1 MVTLP
6 PPPPST
12 WEGVRT
18 EALPAGHTRFT
29 LAPGASFLRITVDNL
44 RPHDLITA
52 RIRIRATQAGQ
63 YVVIRLGDDAKR
75 FARTTAYT
83 HHVRTTSLGT
93 SLIIE
98 VTGIPTG
105 VVEELTITDETPLP
119 DNPRPCDV
127 LSLQAY
133 YPLPGFFGL
142 RWNNDRWNRASW
154 TRGVAKPWAMV
165 WDSTPWDTRA
175 WNMGETNVS
184 QWQDITGPC
193 TDIAVTRGVTTNGPA
208 MAAAVGTLT
217 ARAINALSPR
227 ATGLHHGTPVRL
239 IHWPTRSLV
248 FSGVITDLSITPH
261 KPGSRIDYEVSL
273 TASDNVARLAS
284 ITRYGAKADGGD
296 GSESW
301 AARLAR
307 LIKSAPNLTYQV
319 HDQAAQTMAPTVWET
334 SLARHLDAL
343 MASVLGSWTVARDG
357 TVSIRVR
364 RPRTPVLTLTD
375 ADKSSLS
382 ERIWSYTG
390 LNVAWSATDTIA
402 HVTLANHGAKYDAE
416 QGDWEADDADTTVT
430 DPTAANAWGGS
441 AVQIDTTLPARDV
454 ETVARRY
461 LATTRT
467 DPMPSSVDLVAAHD
481 AGPTDRAA
489 HMAAAATLDPLSA
502 VDVEWRGEDAP
513 ALITQVAH
521 VITPTTWKTTLTLT
535 NNKQ

>member
-18 EALPAGHTRFT
+18 EATPAGRTRFT

-44 RPHDLITA
+44 RPQHLITA
-52 RIRIRATQAGQ
+52 RIRIRTTQAGQ
-63 YVVIRLGDDAKR
+63 YVVIRMGDEAVR
-75 FARTTAYT
+75 FQRNTYYT
-83 HHVRTTSLGT
+83 HHVRNTSLGT

-98 VTGIPTG
+98 VTGIPNG
-105 VVEELTITDETPLP
+105 VVEELTITDDTPIP

-142 RWNNDRWNRASW
+142 RWNTDRWNRASW
-154 TRGVAKPWAMV
+154 TRGATMTWAMV
-165 WDSTPWDTRA
+165 WNSTAWDTRT
-175 WNMGETNVS
+175 WNSGETNVS

-193 TDIAVTRGVTTNGPA
+193 TDISVTRGVTTTGPA

-227 ATGLHHGTPVRL
+227 ATGLHHGTPIRL

-248 FSGVITDLSITPH
+248 FTGVITDLTITPH

-273 TASDNVARLAS
+273 TASDNVARLAA
-284 ITRYGAKADGGD
+284 ITRYGAKADGVD
-296 GSESW
+296 GSEPW

-307 LIKSAPNLTYQV
+307 LIKSAPELTYQV
-319 HDQAAQTMAPTVWET
+319 HDTATQIMAPVVWET

-364 RPRTPVLTLTD
+364 RPRTPALTLTD
-375 ADKSSLS
+375 ADRSSLS
-382 ERIWSYTG
+382 ERIWSYTD
-390 LNVAWSATDTIA
+390 LNVAWSAADTIA
-402 HVTLANHGAKYDAE
+402 HVTLSNHGAKYDTAQHE
-416 QGDWEADDADTTVT
+416 WEADDADTTVS
-430 DPTAANAWGGS
+430 DPTAANAWGGA
-441 AVQIDTTLPARDV
+441 AVNIDTTLLSRDV

-461 LATTRT
+461 LATTT
-467 DPMPSSVDLVAAHD
+467 GDPMPSSVALVAAHD

-489 HMAAAATLDPLSA
+489 HMAAAATLDPITA
-502 VDVEWRGEDAP
+502 VAIEWRGEDAP

-521 VITPTTWKTTLTLT
+521 VITPTTWKTSLTLT

>member
-6 PPPPST
+6 SPPPST
-12 WEGVRT
+12 WEGARI
-18 EALPAGHTRFT
+18 EAMPAGHTHFT
-29 LAPGASFLRITVDNL
+29 LAPGSSFLRITVDNL
-44 RPHDLITA
+44 RPNHLITA
-52 RIRIRATQAGQ
+52 RIRIRTNQAGQ

-75 FARTTAYT
+75 FPRATYYT
-83 HHVRTTSLGT
+83 SHVRTTTLGT

-133 YPLPGFFGL
+133 YPVPGFFGL

-175 WNMGETNVS
+175 WNVGETNVS

-193 TDIAVTRGVTTNGPA
+193 TEISVTRGVTTTGPA
-208 MAAAVGTLT
+208 MAATVGTLT

-227 ATGLHHGTPVRL
+227 ATGLHHGTPIRL

-248 FSGVITDLSITPH
+248 FTGVITDLSITPH
-261 KPGSRIDYEVSL
+261 KPGGRIDYEVSL
-273 TASDNVARLAS
+273 TASDNVARLAA

-307 LIKSAPNLTYQV
+307 LIKSAPELTYQV
-319 HDQAAQTMAPTVWET
+319 HDTATQTMAPVVWET

-343 MASVLGSWTVARDG
+343 MASVLGSWTVERDG

-364 RPRTPVLTLTD
+364 RPRTHVLTLTD
-375 ADKSSLS
+375 AKASNLR
-382 ERIWSYTG
+382 ERIWSYTD
-390 LNVAWSATDTIA
+390 LNVAWSAADTIA
-402 HVTLANHGAKYDAE
+402 HVTLTNHGAKYDTE
-416 QGDWEADDADTTVT
+416 QGEWEADDADTTVA
-430 DPTAANAWGGS
+430 DPTAVNAWGGV
-441 AVQIDTTLPARDV
+441 AVTIDTTLPARDV
-454 ETVARRY
+454 ESVARRY

-467 DPMPSSVDLVAAHD
+467 DPIPSSVSLVAAHD

-489 HMAAAATLDPLSA
+489 HMAVAAAFDPIQA
-502 VDVEWRGEDAP
+502 INIEWRGEDAL
-513 ALITQVAH
+513 ALITQVTH
-521 VITPTTWKTTLTLT
+521 TITPTTWKTRLNLAK
-535 NNKQ
+535 NQ

>member
-6 PPPPST
+6 SPPPST
-12 WEGVRT
+12 WEGART
-18 EALPAGHTRFT
+18 EAMPAGHTHFT
-29 LAPGASFLRITVDNL
+29 LAPGSSFLRITVDNL
-44 RPHDLITA
+44 RPNHLITA
-52 RIRIRATQAGQ
+52 RIRIRTNQAGQ

-75 FARTTAYT
+75 FPRATYYT
-83 HHVRTTSLGT
+83 SHVRTTTLGT

-133 YPLPGFFGL
+133 YPVPGFFGL

-175 WNMGETNVS
+175 WNVGETNVS

-193 TDIAVTRGVTTNGPA
+193 TEISVTRGVTTTGPA
-208 MAAAVGTLT
+208 MAATVGTLT

-248 FSGVITDLSITPH
+248 FTGVITDLSITPH

-273 TASDNVARLAS
+273 TASDNVARLAA

-307 LIKSAPNLTYQV
+307 LIKSAPELTYQV
-319 HDQAAQTMAPTVWET
+319 HDTATQTMAPVVWET

-343 MASVLGSWTVARDG
+343 MASVLGSWTVDRDG

-364 RPRTPVLTLTD
+364 RPRTHVLTLTD
-375 ADKSSLS
+375 AKASNLR
-382 ERIWSYTG
+382 ERIWSYTD
-390 LNVAWSATDTIA
+390 LNVAWSANDTIA
-402 HVTLANHGAKYDAE
+402 HVTLTNHGAKYDTE
-416 QGDWEADDADTTVT
+416 QHEWEADDADTTVT
-430 DPTAANAWGGS
+430 DPTAANAWGGA
-441 AVQIDTTLPARDV
+441 AVSIDTTLPARDV
-454 ETVARRY
+454 ESVARRY

-467 DPMPSSVDLVAAHD
+467 DPMPSSVALVAAHD

-489 HMAAAATLDPLSA
+489 HMAVAAALDPIQA
-502 VDVEWRGEDAP
+502 INIEWRGEEAL
-513 ALITQVAH
+513 ALITQVTH
-521 VITPTTWKTTLTLT
+521 TITPTTWKTTLTLT

>member
-6 PPPPST
+6 SPPPST

-18 EALPAGHTRFT
+18 EAMPAGQTRFV
-29 LAPGASFLRITVDNL
+29 LAPGSSFLRITVDNL
-44 RPHDLITA
+44 CPHHLITA
-52 RIRIRATQAGQ
+52 RIRIRTTQAGQ
-63 YVVIRLGDDAKR
+63 YVVIRLGADAKR
-75 FARTTAYT
+75 FTSGTYYT

-98 VTGIPTG
+98 VTGIPNG
-105 VVEELTITDETPLP
+105 VVEELVITDDTPLP

-142 RWNNDRWNRASW
+142 RWNNDRWNRTSW
-154 TRGVAKPWAMV
+154 TRGDAKPWAMV

-175 WNMGETNVS
+175 WNVGETNVS

-193 TDIAVTRGVTTNGPA
+193 TEIAVTRGVTTNGPA

-239 IHWPTRSLV
+239 IHWPTRALV
-248 FSGVITDLSITPH
+248 FTGVITDLTITPH

-273 TASDNVARLAS
+273 TASDNVARLAA
-284 ITRYGAKADGGD
+284 ITRFGAKAGGGD

-301 AARLAR
+301 AARLVR
-307 LIKSAPNLTYQV
+307 LIKSAPELTYQV
-319 HDQAAQTMAPTVWET
+319 HDTATQTMAPIVWET

-343 MASVLGSWTVARDG
+343 MASVLGSWTVDRDG

-375 ADKSSLS
+375 ADASNLR
-382 ERIWSYTG
+382 ERIWSYTDI
-390 LNVAWSATDTIA
+390 NVAWSANDTIA
-402 HVTLANHGAKYDAE
+402 HVTLANHGAKYDTE
-416 QGDWEADDADTTVT
+416 QHEWEADDADTTVT

-441 AVQIDTTLPARDV
+441 AVTIDTTLPARDV
-454 ETVARRY
+454 ESVARRY

-467 DPMPSSVDLVAAHD
+467 DPAPSSVSLVAAHD

-489 HMAAAATLDPLSA
+489 HMAAAAALDPMTA
-502 VDVEWRGEDAP
+502 VAVKWRGEDAP
-513 ALITQVAH
+513 ALVTQVAH
-521 VITPTTWKTTLTLT
+521 AITPTTWKTTLTLT

>member
-12 WEGVRT
+12 WEGARI
-18 EALPAGHTRFT
+18 EALPGGRARFT
-29 LAPGASFLRITVDNL
+29 LAPGSSYLRITVDNL
-44 RPHDLITA
+44 CHDHLITA
-52 RIRIRATQAGQ
+52 RIRISTTQAGQ

-75 FARTTAYT
+75 FPRATYYT
-83 HHVRTTSLGT
+83 HHVRTTTLGT

-105 VVEELTITDETPLP
+105 VVEELVITDDTPLP

-133 YPLPGFFGL
+133 YPVPGFFGL
-142 RWNNDRWNRASW
+142 RWNNDRWNRVSW
-154 TRGVAKPWAMV
+154 TRGGAKPWTMV

-175 WNMGETNVS
+175 WNVGETNVS

-193 TDIAVTRGVTTNGPA
+193 TEIAVTRGVTTNGPA
-208 MAAAVGTLT
+208 MAATVGTLT

-227 ATGLHHGTPVRL
+227 ATGLHHGTPIRL

-248 FSGVITDLSITPH
+248 FTGVITDLTITPQ

-273 TASDNVARLAS
+273 TASDNVARLAAL
-284 ITRYGAKADGGD
+284 TRYGAKADGGD

-307 LIKSAPNLTYQV
+307 LIKSAPELTYQV
-319 HDQAAQTMAPTVWET
+319 HDTATQTMAPVVWET

-343 MASVLGSWTVARDG
+343 MASVLGSWTVERDG

-375 ADKSSLS
+375 AKASNLR
-382 ERIWSYTG
+382 ERIWSYTD

-402 HVTLANHGAKYDAE
+402 HVTLANHGAKYDTE
-416 QGDWEADDADTTVT
+416 QHEWEADDADTTRT
-430 DPTAANAWGGS
+430 DPTAANAWGGAS
-441 AVQIDTTLPARDV
+441 IQIDTTLPARDV
-454 ETVARRY
+454 ESVARRY
-461 LATTRT
+461 LDTTRT
-467 DPMPSSVDLVAAHD
+467 DPIPSSVALVAAHD

-489 HMAAAATLDPLSA
+489 HMAVAAAFDPIQA
-502 VDVEWRGEDAP
+502 INVEWRGEDAL
-513 ALITQVAH
+513 ALITQVTH
-521 VITPTTWKTTLTLT
+521 TITPTTWKTTLTLT